1 MALWNALF
9 GAGQTHHW
17 CEAFPG
23 TRDCTSPAMQ
33 NAMQEWFSLYYASEK
48 DDVRQ
53 EDPCQRIAF
62 TIVSKLYRAC
72 FAEYKASVQHDFFAR
87 CQQELDAERKNA
99 VQLAMIGGES
109 WLKPI
114 PCKDRFA
121 FSVLRRDAVAILGR
135 DAKGCVTDMISSE
148 ATQMQGGT
156 YTLLERR
163 TVDSGGYLTIRNKL
177 YFSRDGS
184 ALGVP
189 AALSALPQYAALPE
203 EYTFPAPIGSI
214 GLVSLRMP
222 TANTVDGSSDAVS
235 IYAPA
240 SGLIRNINR
249 NEWQLSREFELGAFR
264 VFASADLLRQKKSGA
279 RELPEG
285 FFVGLD
291 DNPESTGVK
300 EFAPNLRDES
310 FLRRKNEYLRN
321 AESVLGIKRGLLCD
335 VADVQRTATEVASSA
350 GDYSLTV
357 QDLWEV
363 WEKADREA
371 MRLCG
376 VLGEMYHIGSAGA
389 FDLEKDLSISWGNGV
404 LYDPDADLA
413 QEMEMVAAGLL
424 RPEYL
429 LGKKYGMPT
438 QTETDLAAIRKRYMP
453 PMEQILSEAPD
464 GEE

>member
-9 GAGQTHHW
+9 RSGQMHHW

-23 TRDCTSPAMQ
+23 TRDCTSPAMRK
-33 NAMQEWFSLYYASEK
+33 AVQEWFEMYYAETP
-48 DDVRQ
+48 DDAEQ
-53 EDPCQRIAF
+53 EDPCQRIPF

-72 FAEYKASVQHDFFAR
+72 FAEYRASVRSDFFSR
-87 CQQELDAERKNA
+87 CQRELDEECKKA

-114 PCKDRFA
+114 PAKDRFI
-121 FSVLRRDAVAILGR
+121 FTVVQRDAVAVLGR
-135 DAKGCVTDMISSE
+135 DGKGRVTDMISGE
-148 ATQMQGGT
+148 TTQTQSGT

-163 TVDSGGYLTIRNKL
+163 TVDSSGYLTIRNKL
-177 YFSRDGS
+177 YLSRDGS
-184 ALGVP
+184 TLGVP
-189 AALSALPQYAALPE
+189 AALTALPQYAAIPK
-203 EYTFPAPIGSI
+203 EYTFERPLGGI

-222 TANTVDGSSDAVS
+222 IENTVDGSADAVS

-240 SGLIRNINR
+240 VRLIHNINR

-264 VFASADLLRQKKSGA
+264 IFASADLLRQKKGGA

-285 FFVGLD
+285 LFVGVED
-291 DNPESTGVK
+291 DPQNTGVK
-300 EFAPNLRDES
+300 EFAPKLRDES

-321 AESVLGIKRGLLCD
+321 AESILGIKHGLLCD
-335 VADVQRTATEVASSA
+335 VADVQRTATEVTSSA

-357 QDLWEV
+357 QDLWRV

-371 MRLCG
+371 LQLCA
-376 VLGEMYHIGSAGA
+376 VLGEMYHMHGGA
-389 FDLEKDLSISWGNGV
+389 FDPEKDLSVSWGNGV

-413 QEMEMVAAGLL
+413 QELEMVAAGLL
-424 RPEYL
+424 RPEYP

-438 QTETDLAAIRKRYMP
+438 QTQADLAAIRKKYMP
-453 PMEQILSEAPD
+453 PMEQLLEPD
-464 GEE
+464 TEEE